1 MSIDPKVKEIIKNRI
16 EKAIA
21 MIEKSE
27 FETMLGIASRLAL
40 LTEVFPN
47 EDWDGVFLLSSFVI
61 GSIGASTDSE
71 FKELAPDKK
80 STIIKEY
87 SKLLSTFNEAIMN
100 EKREQA
106 IDVLKALV
114 KVFTMRLVNRGDK

>member
-1 MSIDPKVKEIIKNRI
+1 MSINPKAKEIIKNRI
-16 EKAIA
+16 EKAID

-27 FETMLGIASRLAL
+27 FENMTGVASRLVL
-40 LTEVFPN
+40 LPEVFPN

-61 GSIGASTDSE
+61 GGIGGSTDSE
-71 FKELAPDKK
+71 FKELATDKK
-80 STIIKEY
+80 SAIIREY
-87 SKLLSTFNEAIMN
+87 SKLLSTFNEAIAN

-114 KVFTMRLVNRGDK
+114 KVFYDTFVQ